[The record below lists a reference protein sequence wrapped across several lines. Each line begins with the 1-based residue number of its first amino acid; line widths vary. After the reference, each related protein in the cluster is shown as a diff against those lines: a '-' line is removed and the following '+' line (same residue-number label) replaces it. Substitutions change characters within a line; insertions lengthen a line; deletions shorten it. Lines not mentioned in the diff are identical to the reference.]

1 MYGVKTKI
9 IAVDFGVGK
18 EIYDVIR
25 EQLQLLDVGI
35 LVNNVGRMY
44 DFPDDLDNVP
54 EDLIWQIINI
64 NVGAVTMLSRIIIPQ
79 MKINRRGI
87 IVNVSSGTEAQPLP
101 LSIVYASTKTYVKN
115 FTLALSKEL
124 EEYNVKVQLLTPMFV
139 KTKMNNYSTT
149 VMKGNLLIP
158 DVHSYAEWAV
168 FTLGKSSETTGYYS
182 HGIQAS
188 HLENLSN
195 LNSLK
200 LNFTVWFDENSS

>member
-1 MYGVKTKI
+1 M
-9 IAVDFGVGK
+9 GK

-25 EQLQLLDVGI
+25 EQLRLLDVGI

-44 DFPDDLDNVP
+44 EFPDNLDNVP
-54 EDLIWQIINI
+54 EELIWQIINI

-101 LSIVYASTKTYVKN
+101 LSIVYASSKAYVKN

-124 EEYNVKVQLLTPMFV
+124 EEHNVKVQLLTPMFV

-158 DVHSYAEWAV
+158 DVKSYAKWAV
-168 FTLGKSSETTGYYS
+168 FTLGKSSETTGYWS
-182 HGIQAS
+182 HGLQVS
-188 HLENLSN
+188 YSN
-195 LNSLK
+195 FK
-200 LNFTVWFDENSS
+200 RVFK